1 MIKIATLQKIN
12 SITNMQVITISLKDF
27 RHSLEDNTEKLLYA
41 SRWVLSPMY
50 ILLIVVLILILIKF
64 VGDVTRFISIMGTLT
79 DNEWI
84 VQVLELLDLTLV
96 ANLVLIVAFSG
107 YENFISKIDVADS
120 HIDRPSWMGR
130 LDFSGLK
137 LKIIG
142 SVVAISLIELLQ
154 DFLNTTSNIDPNVEF
169 WRIAL
174 HLTFVA
180 TGLVFAGM
188 EILSEKR
195 HEMKNKDQFSELEN
209 DF

>member
-1 MIKIATLQKIN
+1 MK
-12 SITNMQVITISLKDF
+12 ISLKDT
-27 RHSLEDNTEKLLYA
+27 RHWIEDKTEKVLFA
-41 SRWVLSPMY
+41 SRWILSPMY
-50 ILLIVVLILILIKF
+50 ILLIVVLFLILIKF
-64 VGDVTRFISIMGTLT
+64 IGDVWHFITIMGTLT
-79 DNEWI
+79 DYEWI
-84 VQVLELLDLTLV
+84 VHVLELLDLTLV
-96 ANLVLIVAFSG
+96 ANLVVIVAFSG
-107 YENFISKIDVADS
+107 YENFISKIDIADE

-154 DFLNTTSNIDPNVEF
+154 DFLNATTTIDPNVEF

-195 HEMKNKDQFSELEN
+195 HEMKNKDKLAEMKNKF
-209 DF
+209 

>member
-1 MIKIATLQKIN
+1 
-12 SITNMQVITISLKDF
+12 MQ
-27 RHSLEDNTEKLLYA
+27 
-41 SRWVLSPMY
+41 
-50 ILLIVVLILILIKF
+50 
-64 VGDVTRFISIMGTLT
+64 TLT
-79 DNEWI
+79 DDEWI

-96 ANLVLIVAFSG
+96 ANLVVIVAFSG
-107 YENFISKIDVADS
+107 YENFISKIDVAKK
-120 HIDRPSWMGR
+120 HRDRPSWMGR

-154 DFLNTTSNIDPNVEF
+154 DFLNATSTVDPTVEF

-188 EILSEKR
+188 EILAEKR
-195 HEMKNKDQFSELEN
+195 HEMKNKDHFAEMKN
-209 DF
+209 KF

>member
-1 MIKIATLQKIN
+1 MK
-12 SITNMQVITISLKDF
+12 ISLKDT
-27 RHSLEDNTEKLLYA
+27 RHWIEDKTEKVLFA
-41 SRWVLSPMY
+41 SRWILSPMY
-50 ILLIVVLILILIKF
+50 ILLIVVLFLILIKF
-64 VGDVTRFISIMGTLT
+64 IGDVWHFITIMGTLT
-79 DNEWI
+79 DDEWI
-84 VQVLELLDLTLV
+84 VHVLELLDLTLV
-96 ANLVLIVAFSG
+96 ANLVVIVAFSG
-107 YENFISKIDVADS
+107 YENFISKIDIADE

-154 DFLNTTSNIDPNVEF
+154 DFLNATTTIDPNIEF

-195 HEMKNKDQFSELEN
+195 HEMKNKDKLAEMKNKF
-209 DF
+209 

>member
-1 MIKIATLQKIN
+1 MVKI
-12 SITNMQVITISLKDF
+12 SREDLK
-27 RHSLEDNTEKLLYA
+27 HKLEDGIEKTLFI
-41 SRWVLSPMY
+41 SRWILSPMY
-50 ILLIVVLILILIKF
+50 ILLIVVLVLILFKF
-64 VGDVTRFISIMGTLT
+64 IGDVVRFISIMSTLT
-79 DNEWI
+79 DDEWI
-84 VQVLELLDLTLV
+84 IQVLELLDLTLV
-96 ANLVLIVAFSG
+96 ANLVVIVAFSG
-107 YENFISKIDVADS
+107 YENFISKIDVADD
-120 HIDRPSWMGR
+120 HVDRPSWMGR

-154 DFLNTTSNIDPNVEF
+154 DFLNATSTINPEVEF

-195 HEMKNKDQFSELEN
+195 HEMKNKDHFAEIEN